1 MKLLRLAGLLALA
14 LSLTA
19 CATSATKPEA
29 LQMLNDSQIATLHL
43 KAVTTTAAPGLVM
56 TQNDFERIN
65 IKLKNALNAADP
77 GIMVEPTSPEA
88 ATASTMNVN
97 FTQYDSGSAF
107 ARAML
112 IGLGQNSCRRRCHHR
127 RSGGHHDRQV

>member
-1 MKLLRLAGLLALA
+1 MKLLRVAGLFALA
-14 LSLTA
+14 LSLAA

-29 LQMLNDSQIATLHL
+29 VQMLSADQIASLHL
-43 KAVTTTAAPGLVM
+43 KSVTTTAAPGLVM
-56 TQNDFERIN
+56 TQNDFERITL
-65 IKLKNALNAADP
+65 KLKNALSAADP
-77 GIMVEPTSPEA
+77 GILVEPTSPEA

-112 IGLGQNSCRRRCHHR
+112 IGLGQIMSKAM
-127 RSGGHHDRQV
+127 